1 MLLNIKR
8 VFPHLVR
15 EVNLIR
21 FREEHSSYE
30 WVAEAV
36 LLDASVL
43 HIKDY
48 LFLDGTRKYAYHWQA
63 ADGSMIARW
72 DNAAHWPS
80 IPTFPH
86 HVHRGGDELPAASDI
101 RSVADALSLIEKT
114 ICC

>member
-1 MLLNIKR
+1 MMPGRTGRQRSRSWIGAFEYQKG
-8 VFPHLVR
+8 VP
-15 EVNLIR
+15 
-21 FREEHSSYE
+21 
-30 WVAEAV
+30 
-36 LLDASVL
+36 
-43 HIKDY
+43 
-48 LFLDGTRKYAYHWQA
+48 YHWQA